1 MASEALISAA
11 SIGGNLLLTWF
22 NTKSNKKN
30 QTMVTHLNN
39 TVIVSI
45 LDDSHERDW
54 KCVATAFIAS
64 TGILL
69 VICLF
74 LLVYCLLYRRRDRKS
89 EDVV

>member
-22 NTKSNKKN
+22 NSNKKN
-30 QTMVTHLNN
+30 QTVVTHLNN
-39 TVIVSI
+39 TVMVTI
-45 LDDSHERDW
+45 LDDSHEQGW

-69 VICLF
+69 VICLH
-74 LLVYCLLYRRRDRKS
+74 LLVYCLLHRRRDRQT